1 MVKLTQEDFGTLL
14 ICAIRYCHGRQTYM
28 PSTVQSIGRQHL
40 IELTDKD
47 LAVLL
52 NDCKSQEKLDMFGDE
67 RVDKPQWLVWK
78 SQLENEK
85 DKRTKARNDKELQE
99 ELNIKEKAKYYLDQE
114 REKGVNANE
123 DLIHLLDHLV
133 RE

>member
-14 ICAIRYCHGRQTYM
+14 ICAIRYCCGRQTYM
-28 PSTVQSIGRQHL
+28 PSTVQSIGKQHL
-40 IELTDKD
+40 EELSDKD

-52 NDCKSQEKLDMFGDE
+52 NDCKSQEKLNMFGDE
-67 RVDKPQWLVWK
+67 RVDKPEWLVWK

-85 DKRTKARNDKELQE
+85 DRRTKVKDDKELQE
-99 ELNIKEKAKYYLDQE
+99 ELDIKEKAKYYLNQE
-114 REKGVNANE
+114 FKKGVNADE